1 MTNKSALNDSTQ
13 KPHNDPTLY
22 RGVIAWFAGNPV
34 AANIVMAF
42 TLLIGLFSMLT
53 MVVEIFPETDMSMI
67 RITVSYRG
75 ATPAEVEDAICLR
88 VEDAIYAIEG
98 IKRITSVAS
107 EGSGTVIASLETFAD
122 SDEVLDEIKTAIDR
136 IETFPH
142 ETEKPIVT
150 KASTRNKV
158 ISVAIFGDVSEKV
171 LKQVADQVRDELTEL
186 NSISQV
192 EINGVRE
199 YEISFEISDTMLRK
213 HNLTFDKVAS
223 AINHTSLDLPAGAIK
238 TKGGEILLRT
248 KGQKYTGKTF
258 ENIEIIT
265 NNDGT
270 KLLLKDIATIKD
282 GFEDTDIRARFD
294 GKPTAML
301 EVFRIGNQG
310 AIALADTV
318 KSYVAEKKVNL
329 PHGIDIE
336 TWIDTSMFLKG
347 RLDLLKRNGFLGIIL
362 VFISLALFLDLRLAF
377 WTTLGIP
384 ISFLGSFML
393 LPYFDISIN
402 MISLFAFI
410 VVLGIVVD
418 DAIVVGENI
427 FSYREKGYPPL
438 DAAILGAREMVAPVT
453 IAILTTMAAFMPLM
467 FTEGMMGKFIY
478 CIPVVAISVLA
489 ISLLE
494 AFIILPAHL
503 AELKP
508 KKSIGPL
515 GHVEKKIRTLLDRFI
530 QGPFQKFLTRAIAYR
545 YVTCTIGIML
555 FATTTAYISGGHI
568 KMVFFGAMDAD
579 NVLAVL
585 TMPQGTTRAQTEHVV
600 GKIENAAIQLK
611 KEFNKKDQ
619 TIIKRLATNIGTQPM
634 SKEQGGPH
642 GGTITPSAGN
652 LAEINLELVPGQ
664 ERTITAKTIA
674 NRWRT
679 LVGEI
684 PGISSLTYTSSL
696 FDAGDAINYEL
707 SHENFDTL
715 LLAAESLKDVLSQY
729 SGVKEISDSFER
741 GKLELRFSLT
751 DLGSTLGL
759 TLNDIAT
766 QIRQGYYGHEV
777 QRIQRGRDD
786 IRIMLRYPKQQRHTI
801 NDIERMRFHL
811 ADGTEVPFS
820 NVANITAGRGFAS
833 INRANRKRI
842 VNVTASVDDESG
854 NSQTINDELTQKHL
868 PELISHYPGLS
879 FTVEGEQRER
889 ADSNISLLKNF
900 CIALIVIFGLLAIQ
914 FKSYLLPIII
924 MSAIPFGIIGAVW
937 GHVLTGYAL
946 GFMSFMGIVALTG
959 VVVNDSLILVDL
971 INRKRTTQSHLLELV
986 RDCAIA
992 RFRPIILTTL
1002 TTFLG
1007 LSPMLFEESIQAKF
1021 LIPMALSLGFGV
1033 LFATM
1038 ITLILIPSFY
1048 LILDDIKYTSR
1059 SFINWL

>member
-1 MTNKSALNDSTQ
+1 MQITNH
-13 KPHNDPTLY
+13 PPTEY
-22 RGVIAWFAGNPV
+22 SGVIAWFAGNPV

-53 MVVEIFPETDMSMI
+53 MVVEIFPETDIDMI

-75 ATPAEVEDAICLR
+75 ATPSEVENAICLR

-98 IKRITSVAS
+98 IKKITSVAS
-107 EGSGTVIASLETFAD
+107 EGSGTTVAQLETFAD

-136 IETFPH
+136 IETFPQ
-142 ETEKPIVT
+142 ETEKPVIT

-171 LKQVADQVRDELTEL
+171 LKQVADQVRDELSEL
-186 NSISQV
+186 DSISQV
-192 EINGVRE
+192 EVNGVRE
-199 YEISFEISDTMLRK
+199 YEISFEISDLMLRR
-213 HNLTFDKVAS
+213 HNLTFDEVAMV
-223 AINHTSLDLPAGAIK
+223 INHASLDLPAGAIK

-248 KGQKYTGKTF
+248 KGLKYTGKAF
-258 ENIEIIT
+258 ENIVVIT
-265 NNDGT
+265 NKDGT
-270 KLLLKDIATIKD
+270 QLFLKDIATIKD
-282 GFEDTDIRARFD
+282 GFEDSDIKARFN

-310 AIALADTV
+310 AIELADTV
-318 KSYVAEKKVNL
+318 KAYVADKKLDL

-336 TWIDTSMFLKG
+336 TWIDTSMFLTG
-347 RLDLLKRNGFLGIIL
+347 RLNLLKRNGFLGIIL

-384 ISFLGSFML
+384 ISFLGSFIL

-438 DAAILGAREMVAPVT
+438 DAAILGAREMAAPVT
-453 IAILTTMAAFMPLM
+453 MAILTTMVAFLPLM

-503 AELKP
+503 AELKL
-508 KKSIGPL
+508 KKSFGPF
-515 GHVEKKIRTLLDRFI
+515 GHLEKTMRTLLDDFI
-530 QGPFQKFLTRAIAYR
+530 YGPFQKFVSLAIAYR
-545 YVTCTIGIML
+545 YVTCTIGVML
-555 FATTTAYISGGHI
+555 FITTIAYIGGGHI
-568 KMVFFGAMDAD
+568 KMVFFGSMDAD

-585 TMPQGTTRAQTEHVV
+585 TMPQGTSREQTELVV
-600 GKIENAAIQLK
+600 KKIERAALQLK
-611 KEFNKKDQ
+611 KEFNQNDQ

-642 GGTITPSAGN
+642 GRGMSPSSGN

-664 ERTITAKTIA
+664 ARTITAKTIA
-674 NRWRT
+674 NRWRA

-715 LLAAESLKDVLSQY
+715 LLAVETLKTVLSQY
-729 SGVKEISDSFER
+729 SGVTEITDSFER
-741 GKLELRFSLT
+741 GKLELSFSLT
-751 DLGSTLGL
+751 NHGSTLGL
-759 TLNDIAT
+759 TLGDLAT

-786 IRIMLRYPKQQRHTI
+786 IRIMLRYPKQQRQTI
-801 NDIERMRFHL
+801 NDIERMYFRL

-820 NVANITAGRGFAS
+820 SVANIVAGRGFAA

-854 NSQTINDELTQKHL
+854 NSQNINDDLTNKHL
-868 PELISHYPGLS
+868 PKLISQYPGLS

-889 ADSNISLLKNF
+889 ADSNLSLFKNF
-900 CIALIVIFGLLAIQ
+900 SIALIVIFGLLAIQ

-937 GHVLTGYAL
+937 GHVLNGYAL

-971 INRKRTTQSHLLELV
+971 ITRKRTAHCNLLILV
-986 RDCAIA
+986 RDCTLA

-1021 LIPMALSLGFGV
+1021 LIPMAISLGFGV

-1038 ITLILIPSFY
+1038 ITLVLIPSFY
-1048 LILDDIKYTSR
+1048 LILEDIKHTSK
-1059 SFINWL
+1059 SFTKWLWA